1 MIRAILAQVLLGG
14 ALLALP
20 GTVMAAPAWDDF
32 QIIMWQDQTPAQLAA
47 LRQIGVRTVR
57 VTGVRDGSLAP
68 AIAAARAVTAA
79 GMGVFIENIATD
91 FYAPYHRFSPDH
103 PGAPNWLFEDVRAR
117 QRANPADQTAYQ
129 RTPSLVDRVWQSRI
143 RARLAEHVRAFAA
156 SKPLYY
162 NLGDEVGIADL
173 AAHWDFDFSPPA
185 LAEFRVWLQAQYG
198 NLDALNHQ
206 WDTQFAD
213 WDRIVPE
220 LTAVTLA
227 RQDGNFSGWADF
239 RAWMDYSFAQ
249 SLRLGADAIH
259 ASDRDARAAIEGAQA
274 PGPGGYDYSLLPLA
288 LDVIEGAEVGG
299 NFDIARTLNA
309 QLVTMTTSFGTGS
322 GEIGRIWRSMLAGNR
337 GLMVWDDKAEFTAP
351 DGTLRPRGQS
361 LGPLFR
367 ELTGGLAA
375 QIYASTVPQE
385 KVAILYSPPSQRTLW
400 LLDRQAKAAAW
411 MAKGNMSEA
420 EGADNHAAR
429 RAIERTSLSL
439 AHLGIRPRFV
449 TPALIE
455 RGALRSGDLRML
467 IMPQTL
473 ALSQREAD
481 EITGFALAG
490 GVVVADVLPG
500 QFDEHS
506 RKLPTPRLA
515 ALVRHGKLLKLPEAV
530 LADATATNAA
540 AFDAMATLLTQA
552 RSKPEI
558 RLLTPGNKPATGVET
573 RLFRNGGVTLIS
585 LQRTLPGKEAVV
597 ISVSSQT
604 RVFDLRKHEPVP
616 HGLKLTIQVQ
626 DDEPAIFAFSPAA
639 LPAPILSGPS
649 GMQKPGAAL
658 RWQLGFATPSPAT
671 VHVMRADWL
680 APDGTP
686 RPALTTRLLLRD
698 TPIAWTASLP
708 PEPGRW
714 TLMVSDMLSGAV
726 VQATVEVG
734 N

>member
-1 MIRAILAQVLLGG
+1 MIRALLAWVLLT
-14 ALLALP
+14 LP
-20 GTVMAAPAWDDF
+20 GAAYAAPPWDDF
-32 QIIMWQDQTPAQLAA
+32 QIIMWQDQTLAQLAA
-47 LRQIGVRTVR
+47 LRQIGVRTIR
-57 VTGVRDGSLAP
+57 VTGVRDGPLDP
-68 AIAAARAVTAA
+68 AIAAARAAKAA

-103 PGAPNWLFEDVRAR
+103 AGAPNWLFEQTRALR
-117 QRANPADQTAYQ
+117 RANPADQSVYQ

-143 RARLAEHVRAFAA
+143 RARLAEHVRAFAP

-162 NLGDEVGIADL
+162 SLGDEVGIADL

-185 LAEFRVWLQAQYG
+185 LAEFRTWLQVQYG

-206 WDTQFAD
+206 WDSQFGD
-213 WDRIVPE
+213 WDMIVPE
-220 LTAVTLA
+220 LTTAILA
-227 RQDGNFSGWADF
+227 RQDGNFSAWADF
-239 RAWMDYSFAQ
+239 RAWMDFSFAQ
-249 SLRLGADAIH
+249 ALRLGADAIH
-259 ASDRDARAAIEGAQA
+259 ASDRDSRAAIEGAQA

-288 LDVIEGAEVGG
+288 VDVIEGAESGG
-299 NFDIARTLNA
+299 NFDIARTLNPD
-309 QLVTMTTSFGTGS
+309 LVTMTTSFDSGR
-322 GEIGRIWRSMLAGNR
+322 GEIGRIWRSMLTGSR
-337 GLMVWDDKAEFTAP
+337 GLMVWDDKGDFTSP
-351 DGTLRPRGQS
+351 DGALRPRGQS
-361 LGPLFR
+361 LAPLFR

-375 QIYASTVPQE
+375 QLYASTAAPD

-400 LLDRQAKAAAW
+400 LLDRQAKGGTW

-429 RAIERTSLSL
+429 RAIERTILSL
-439 AHLGIRPRFV
+439 VHLGIRPRFV

-455 RGALRSGDLRML
+455 RGALRTNDLRLL

-473 ALSQREAD
+473 SLSQREAD
-481 EITGFALAG
+481 EITAFALAG

-506 RKLPTPRLA
+506 RKLPAPRLA
-515 ALVRHGKLLKLPEAV
+515 VLLRHGKILKLPDAM
-530 LADATATNAA
+530 LADSTATNAA

-558 RLLTPGNKPATGVET
+558 RLLTTGNKPATGIET

-604 RVFDLRKHEPVP
+604 RVFDLRKREALP
-616 HGLKLTIQVQ
+616 HGLKLTVHVQ
-626 DDEPAIFAFSPAA
+626 DDEPAILAFSPAA

-649 GMQKPGAAL
+649 GVQKPGAEL
-658 RWQLGFATPSPAT
+658 RWRLGFATPSPAT

-698 TPIAWTASLP
+698 TPIGWTATLP
-708 PEPGRW
+708 PDPGRW
-714 TLMVSDMLSGAV
+714 TLMVSDMMSGTV

-734 N
+734 G